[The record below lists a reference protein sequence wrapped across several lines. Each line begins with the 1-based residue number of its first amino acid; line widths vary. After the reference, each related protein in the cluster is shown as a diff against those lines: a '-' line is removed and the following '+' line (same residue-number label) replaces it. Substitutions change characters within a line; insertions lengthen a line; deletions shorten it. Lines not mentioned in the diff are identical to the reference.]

1 MDIPFDRLGIPT
13 DLRGKLVPD
22 APLDERLKLAKGRV
36 DLAPDLLLNTLYV
49 LVGDPDPQVKEAAI
63 GTLEGLSSAQVT
75 EGLGFRTHPKVLELL
90 VEARLDDQDFLERAY
105 QLASAND
112 RTCRMIARAA
122 GAPLVETI
130 SRNQQRLLMTPE
142 VFLDLQGN
150 EHAEPRQLERVEAFL
165 RMQGSLPGQDDAAP
179 DEDAPTNWAEVKVT
193 DLTERFAEAEVAAA
207 LLGLPSPFT
216 NPDVADKLGTL
227 MLQREDSDA
236 LSEKFV
242 FSFVDDGEE
251 FGGALTTDDKLDR
264 DEVVSMEQT
273 IREMKVGKR
282 IKLAYLGNAEARKIL
297 LRDKSKQVAVAVVK
311 SGRMSDSEAASAAG
325 NKNLHMDVLREIAM
339 NKEFL
344 RKYKVKVA
352 LANNPKTPVSVAV
365 TLVKQLH
372 RADLASLARNKGV
385 PSVVSKSALK
395 LVKAMRAN

>member
-13 DLRGKLVPD
+13 DMRDKLVPE
-22 APLDERLKLAKGRV
+22 AALDVRMGIAQGKV
-36 DLAPDLLLNTLYV
+36 DLAPDLLLNALYV
-49 LVGDPDPQVKEAAI
+49 LVGDPNPQVSGAATQ
-63 GTLEGLSSAQVT
+63 TLAGLTSAQVM

-90 VEARLDDQDFLERAY
+90 VEGRLGDQAFLESAY
-105 QLASAND
+105 MLSGAND
-112 RTCRMIARAA
+112 RTCRLIAAVA
-122 GAPLVETI
+122 EGPLVEVVC
-130 SRNQQRLLMTPE
+130 RNQQRLLMTPE
-142 VFLDLQGN
+142 VFLDLKAN
-150 EHAEPRQLERVEAFL
+150 EHVETRDLERVEAFL
-165 RMQGSLPGQDDAAP
+165 RMQGCLPS
-179 DEDAPTNWAEVKVT
+179 EDGEEEEAQATNWAEVKVT

-227 MLQREDSDA
+227 MLEHEAGDA
-236 LSEKFV
+236 LKEKFV
-242 FSFVDDGEE
+242 FSFIDDGDE
-251 FGGALTTDDKLDR
+251 FGGALTTEDKLNR
-264 DEVVSMEQT
+264 DEVISMEQT

-311 SGRMSDSEAASAAG
+311 SGRMSDSEAAAAAA
-325 NKNLHMDVLREIAM
+325 NKNLHMDVLREIAT

-395 LVKAMRAN
+395 LVKALRAN